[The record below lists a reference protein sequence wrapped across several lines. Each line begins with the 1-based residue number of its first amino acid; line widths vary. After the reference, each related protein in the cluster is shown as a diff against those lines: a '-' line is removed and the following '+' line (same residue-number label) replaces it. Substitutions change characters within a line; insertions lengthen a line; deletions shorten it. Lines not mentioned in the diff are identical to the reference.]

1 MEISFGTW
9 RKLSYNV
16 LKKAKLLIAP
26 TDSTKEIFQKYY
38 PDLVIK
44 TIEHGVEKLEYE
56 YERKEESEK
65 KNIAFLGG
73 INKIKGIDF
82 LKKFVDEANR
92 EDSKYQVHLF
102 GSTSEDELN
111 ESNGNYYYHGKYK
124 RENIVKEMKEN
135 HIDIVV
141 LLAIWPETYSY
152 TLTESLM
159 AKVPVLALDYGAI
172 AERISKY
179 EYGWILPKDVKF
191 EDVLKK
197 LNDIFEN
204 KEDYNKKLSNI
215 EKYLQN
221 LKSVRE
227 MAKEYEEVYSGY
239 LKENQNTQIQINQ
252 ELFLNIL
259 KNSKDILKQE
269 NELERCYESIEE
281 YHYTV
286 MEYRKEIDRLNKNIE
301 EYKKIEGQY
310 NHLVSSRKLQMLKKI
325 KFIEF

>member
-1 MEISFGTW
+1 MIT
-9 RKLSYNV
+9 
-16 LKKAKLLIAP
+16 P

-38 PDLVIK
+38 PDLAIQ

-56 YERKEESEK
+56 YEREEKSEK
-65 KNIAFLGG
+65 KNIAFIGG

-82 LKKFVDEANR
+82 LKKFITEVNKEN
-92 EDSKYQVHLF
+92 SKYNVHLF

-111 ESNGNYYYHGKYK
+111 KSNGNYHYHGKYK
-124 RENIVKEMKEN
+124 REDITKLLKEN
-135 HIDIVV
+135 RIDIVV

-159 AKVPVLALDYGAI
+159 AKVPVLTLDYGAI

-179 EYGWILPKDVKF
+179 EYGWILDRNVKF
-191 EDVLKK
+191 KDILQK
-197 LNDIFEN
+197 LDEIFGN
-204 KEDYNKKLSNI
+204 KEDYDKKLDNI

-221 LKSVRE
+221 LKSVKE
-227 MAKEYEEVYSGY
+227 MAKEYEEEYSKY
-239 LKENQNTQIQINQ
+239 LKENKKLETKINQ
-252 ELFLNIL
+252 ELFLNML
-259 KNSKDILKQE
+259 KNSKDIIKQE
-269 NELERCYESIEE
+269 NELDRCYESMEA

-301 EYKKIEGQY
+301 EYKPIEEQY
-310 NHLVSSRKLQMLKKI
+310 NHLISSRKLQMLKKI